1 MQEECLRRIL
11 HVLEAMKKKL
21 NTPWSFKRSEIL
33 QKLIS
38 EKWAELGT
46 LESAMCHAA
55 GIPAEKT
62 KLIKPVYDDNDLC
75 KLLLEKL
82 VDDKLGVGGVKMN
95 FFHKCICF
103 V

>member
-1 MQEECLRRIL
+1 
-11 HVLEAMKKKL
+11 
-21 NTPWSFKRSEIL
+21 
-33 QKLIS
+33 
-38 EKWAELGT
+38 
-46 LESAMCHAA
+46 MCHAA

-103 V
+103 VKNPSL

>member
-1 MQEECLRRIL
+1 
-11 HVLEAMKKKL
+11 
-21 NTPWSFKRSEIL
+21 
-33 QKLIS
+33 
-38 EKWAELGT
+38 
-46 LESAMCHAA
+46 MCHAA

-95 FFHKCICF
+95 FFINVF
-103 V
+103 VLFKTRVCNA